1 MRLDSTAVTV
11 LLWVVVLF
19 HIATPVIVLF
29 DRSSWIRKL
38 VWMVV
43 VCSVPLLGPLYYLLF
58 RHEWNET
65 RPRKQDSE
73 DDPP

>member
-19 HIATPVIVLF
+19 HIAAPVIVLF

-73 DDPP
+73 DGAP